1 MNDATK
7 IISRRFLTVLLLMI
21 FIPLP
26 AYAGTGMDRLEK
38 FFREVQTVTA
48 DFTQTV
54 KDAEN
59 VTLQETSGKMII
71 RRPNRFRWDYL
82 LPYQQLIVSD
92 GNKVWL
98 YDMDLEQV
106 TVQSAEKALK
116 NSPAMLLSGNRPLE
130 ESFVINELGAKDGRE
145 WVELLPR
152 AKDSTFQRMLL
163 AFDKN
168 NLEIMELEDSF
179 GQTTRLQFSAIRR
192 NINVANQVFQFTP
205 PKGVDI
211 IEGQP

>member
-1 MNDATK
+1 MNNATK
-7 IISRRFLTVLLLMI
+7 TIARWFSTVLFLMLLL
-21 FIPLP
+21 PLS
-26 AYAGTGMDRLEK
+26 ANAGTGMDRLQR

-59 VTLQETSGKMII
+59 VTLQETSGRMII

-82 LPYQQLIVSD
+82 LPYQQLIISD

-106 TVQSAEKALK
+106 TVQSAKKALK

-145 WVELLPR
+145 WVELLPKS
-152 AKDSTFQRMLL
+152 KDSTFQRMLL

-179 GQTTRLQFSAIRR
+179 GQTTRLQFTSIRR
-192 NINVANQVFQFTP
+192 NIKVGKQVFQFTP